1 MDRKI
6 YTVIEKHKFCCHK
19 NPIIIDDVDIDKII
33 VCY

>member
-6 YTVIEKHKFCCHK
+6 YTVIEKHKFYCHK